1 MNLERHGDTG
11 CSQYLRVWVLSRV
24 QGAASTETQEA
35 HPRPPLLH
43 CGGAVWWLPTGK
55 IQHRTHIEGM
65 KEGC

>member
-1 MNLERHGDTG
+1 MGIQAAAV
-11 CSQYLRVWVLSRV
+11 SQSLGALCV

-35 HPRPPLLH
+35 HPLPPLLH
-43 CGGAVWWLPTGK
+43 WGLAMWWLPRGK